1 MELNWVGESEWVR
14 GRSRICEEEDR
25 EISGKKIERKM
36 KKKEEAMD
44 V

>member
-14 GRSRICEEEDR
+14 GRSRICEEDR